1 MEKCTFF
8 FYLIIHKMF
17 LTKNVD
23 SSFCSLLF
31 WMLELHGLK
40 VGVSNLWGEPL
51 ISSYKDFNQREFI

>member
-1 MEKCTFF
+1 
-8 FYLIIHKMF
+8 MF

-40 VGVSNLWGEPL
+40 VGVSNIWGEPL
-51 ISSYKDFNQREFI
+51 ISSYKDFNEREFI